1 MARRDDQRHVA
12 ERTQVR
18 REVGRRNRRNLD
30 VELDVRRG
38 LGRILE
44 RRLERLAPRVVGD
57 HHPDAP
63 DLTSLRELHDRLSNH
78 GSSGQAGAER
88 VAARLR
94 QDLVVPRL
102 HEEQRDLP
110 FLGEPRRRQPDPA
123 ADDAPDRDDVLLL
136 GQPPEAV
143 DGRGR
148 VRGLVVRDGEI
159 ELPPLPAPLHAARP
173 VDLVHGQRRPGT
185 HLKTP
190 GREVRRERREH
201 ADLDRAPLGGPARP
215 AVRTRPAQHGGEAS
229 LRRPRP
235 QSICTASRPPSFRHA
250 CQRPGWLRRDVS
262 SRRTGQSTPS
272 RPRVLSIPLTTHT
285 LRWLREPWKQLP
297 AARRERRE
305 DIVRMYTTPALQ
317 RPACAMRRAAC
328 VRGLHTSAVGSPVV
342 LR

>member
-12 ERTQVR
+12 ERAQVR

-44 RRLERLAPRVVGD
+44 RRLERLPPRVVGD

-78 GSSGQAGAER
+78 GSGGQARAER
-88 VAARLR
+88 VATRLR

-110 FLGEPRRRQPDPA
+110 FLGEPRRRQADPT

-143 DGRGR
+143 DGRRG
-148 VRGLVVRDGEI
+148 VRGLVVGDGEI
-159 ELPPLPAPLHAARP
+159 ELAPLPAPLHAARP
-173 VDLVHGQRRPGT
+173 VDLVHGKRRTGT

-190 GREVRRERREH
+190 RREVGRERREH
-201 ADLDRAPLGGPARP
+201 ADLDRTSLGGSARP
-215 AVRTRPAQHGGEAS
+215 AVGARSTQHGSEERDGAHGRNQSVPLHDS
-229 LRRPRP
+229 LLTSCLPTTRLAPTRWFVPSHRSVHTEP
-235 QSICTASRPPSFRHA
+235 TSCAVDTSDDAHAPVVARAVDRAPSGPARASRGHRAHVYNTSSAASSMRLRVQHA
-250 CQRPGWLRRDVS
+250 SGVCIQ
-262 SRRTGQSTPS
+262 
-272 RPRVLSIPLTTHT
+272 
-285 LRWLREPWKQLP
+285 
-297 AARRERRE
+297 
-305 DIVRMYTTPALQ
+305 AL
-317 RPACAMRRAAC
+317 
-328 VRGLHTSAVGSPVV
+328 
-342 LR
+342 